1 MVPVRA
7 APGQRCRPVAPAA
20 RTARRMR
27 AFTHV
32 TNARSSWVRSARS
45 CPLVWAR
52 AISRPPR
59 SCRVAIESPP
69 PGPVERKPAMRA
81 FTLDSLDAPPRLRED
96 VRGPE
101 PGPDQ
106 LLVRVQASSVNP
118 VDAAI
123 AGGFLKGVL
132 DYEFPVTLGR
142 DYAGVVERV
151 GSAVSGYAVGDMV
164 FGSLAFAPPLH
175 AGPWAGLV

>member
-81 FTLDSLDAPPRLRED
+81 FTPHSLDAPPRLRED
-96 VRGPE
+96 LPAPE

-132 DYEFPVTLGR
+132 QHGFPRPRGPALPGGGGGGGR
-142 DYAGVVERV
+142 GGRGLPGGEMGV
-151 GSAVSGYAVGDMV
+151 G
-164 FGSLAFAPPLH
+164 APGFPP
-175 AGPWAGLV
+175 AAPR